1 MLWLRTREFND
12 EVLLRQGF
20 INQTLGEN
28 DSLRCRNP
36 RP

>member
-1 MLWLRTREFND
+1 MLGLKTREFND

-20 INQTLGEN
+20 INQTLREN
-28 DSLRCRNP
+28 GSLRCRNP